1 MSKGRSGRWRRCRG
15 SVVPEVKFCGLTRA
29 EDAARAVELG
39 AAYAGVIFAGGPR
52 LLDAS
57 RAREVL
63 VPTLGS
69 LTQRVGVFGAQ
80 RVDEVLAIAAVAE
93 LNVVQL
99 SYGESRDHRIGLRAA
114 FNGRVWAVK
123 HVTDVR
129 DVEAA
134 ADWYDDG
141 IDAVVLDAAV
151 PGQLGGTGVALD
163 WNAVAP
169 AVARL
174 RRRGRVVLAGG
185 LRPENV
191 ATALRALP
199 ADIVDV
205 SSGVEAAP
213 GIKDPERMRAF
224 ADAVRAHEVR

>member
-1 MSKGRSGRWRRCRG
+1 MA
-15 SVVPEVKFCGLTRA
+15 EVKFCGLTRA
-29 EDAARAVELG
+29 SDAVEAVRLG

-52 LLDAS
+52 QLDPL
-57 RAREVL
+57 RATEVL
-63 VPTLGS
+63 APTRGTS
-69 LTQRVGVFGAQ
+69 TARVGVFGAQ
-80 RVDEVLAIAAVAE
+80 GVDEVLAMAR
-93 LNVVQL
+93 VVPLDVLQL
-99 SYGESRDHRIGLRAA
+99 SYGESREQRVGLRAA
-114 FNGRVWAVK
+114 FDGRVWAVK

-129 DVEAA
+129 DVESA

-151 PGQLGGTGVALD
+151 PGKLGGTGVALD
-163 WNAVAP
+163 WGAVAP
-169 AVARL
+169 AVERL

-185 LRPENV
+185 LRPENI
-191 ATALRALP
+191 ATALRSLP

-205 SSGVEAAP
+205 SSGVESAP